1 MPDSRKQR
9 GLSSRTLKVVGSVLI
24 VLSLLGSLVSP
35 TDPDFANLT
44 IAVLCEALSWM
55 AIPLYAWLLVEG
67 YAHTRSRWAY
77 GLRLLGLAL
86 ISEVPYDLVTSGRVV
101 DWTSQNPLFAL
112 VICLA
117 TLALVD
123 VYAPESAAWRWA
135 RILGL
140 TAAGAL
146 WIFLLHAGVRQQV
159 MQAGILLLLLTVI
172 FHTLARHENTM
183 MMSAA
188 ILSAC
193 FFILPSMGVA
203 LLHYRNGSR
212 GMTHAWQ
219 KWFFYVFYP
228 LILLIFAGMRAAVL

>member
-1 MPDSRKQR
+1 MSASDFR
-9 GLSSRTLKVVGSVLI
+9 LKGIASVLL
-24 VLSLLGSLVSP
+24 VLSGFGALVSP
-35 TDPDFANLT
+35 SDLSMANLT
-44 IAVLCEALSWM
+44 VAVLCELLSWIS
-55 AIPLYAWLLVEG
+55 IPLYAWLLVEG
-67 YAHTRSRWAY
+67 YAHTHNRWAY

-86 ISEVPYDLVTSGRVV
+86 VSEVPYDLVTSGRAV

-123 VYAPESAAWRWA
+123 VYAPEGTAWRWA
-135 RILGL
+135 RIAGL

-159 MQAGILLLLLTVI
+159 MQAGILLLLLTII
-172 FHTLARHENTM
+172 FHTMARHENTM

-212 GMTHAWQ
+212 GMSHAWQ

-228 LILLIFAGMRAAVL
+228 VMLLIFAGVRAAVL